1 MFQVNV
7 LPKDLQAPLLFA
19 LPDSTRFGLVDFP
32 LHLPLE
38 LLGVDTC
45 LRVLTAIMLEHKV
58 IVHLLEHK
66 VIRTLCR
73 PGMKGKR
80 GIDNWFLYILL
91 TF

>member
-1 MFQVNV
+1 MNV

-66 VIRTLCR
+66 VIRTLCTCWNKVIR
-73 PGMKGKR
+73 T
-80 GIDNWFLYILL
+80 LY
-91 TF
+91 TC

>member
-58 IVHLLEHK
+58 IVHLQEHK

-73 PGMKGKR
+73 PGKT